1 MSGQFVDLLQ
11 IFPSS
16 SIEETT
22 KFYENIGFRAVRY
35 LDVTEPH
42 VCLYRDNIEIVLT
55 KSALAKIV
63 PNHIV
68 HGYGEDAYFITN
80 DQAALQEELRQK
92 GVKIVRELAVTD
104 YSNLEFIFEDNEG
117 RWIAVGR
124 KITKQGD

>member
-80 DQAALQEELRQK
+80 DQEALQEELRQK

-124 KITKQGD
+124 KITKRGN

>member
-16 SIEETT
+16 SNEETT

-80 DQAALQEELRQK
+80 DQEALQEELRQK

>member
-80 DQAALQEELRQK
+80 DQEALQEELRQK